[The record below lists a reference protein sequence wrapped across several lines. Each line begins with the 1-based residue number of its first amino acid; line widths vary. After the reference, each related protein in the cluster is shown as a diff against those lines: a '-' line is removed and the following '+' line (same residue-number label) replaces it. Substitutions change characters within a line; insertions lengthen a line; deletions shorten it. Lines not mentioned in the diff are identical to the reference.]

1 MVFSWHLGWAAGS
14 QMALLLDLLSK
25 KGRLDLLSKKGRRKD
40 LSIDPNSSLLKNGRS
55 KGLAE
60 RGVPALRSIT
70 RHIYI

>member
-40 LSIDPNSSLLKNGRS
+40 
-55 KGLAE
+55 
-60 RGVPALRSIT
+60 
-70 RHIYI
+70 